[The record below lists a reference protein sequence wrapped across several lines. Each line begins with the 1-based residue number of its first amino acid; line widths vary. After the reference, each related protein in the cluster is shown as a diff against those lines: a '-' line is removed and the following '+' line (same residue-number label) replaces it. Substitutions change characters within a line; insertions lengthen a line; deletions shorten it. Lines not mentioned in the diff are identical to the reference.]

1 MPRNSEKRSGG
12 SSVDK
17 EVAKLM
23 SKKNGV
29 TQADFTRLQGKI
41 GNQEL
46 VDKIQTKF
54 NEAHSRISRK
64 AKKFAQLIRK
74 KYSHTNYP
82 FHTLLE
88 KAKKFKQKYNLSEAE
103 FAEFK
108 RITERELAGKPSSGV
123 LIPQTN
129 MGKVLGS
136 ISLEQ
141 DFNMNVSDSDY
152 RHLGEILQLYKS
164 TRGVHSQVMLQSM
177 QYTDCDYES
186 LTGKFSREHGDNPT
200 EHVHPVVA
208 ALFFP
213 KIDTLE
219 HHFLYSNIAGIV
231 SARKN
236 RKGLKTRPDYELF
249 DALTRDPNDVV
260 CDNRSPMADL
270 LSRANLQS
278 QLWNSVLKLRAG
290 QYYGTSFRE
299 FISSVD
305 VCRLNRHD
313 NPDLVYGRNDGTV
326 LKRLVSAFSFNPTV
340 VATTPVV
347 NGMFSTNPYM
357 QSVKPVV
364 RHVPMINLRLQTD
377 LNDNS
382 PVDLSDSLTQSQLFL
397 ENGRITPL
405 NTSLIYSR
413 GVMFFYVDRRAS
425 VMRVSGHQVFNLSRL
440 PLSVGGFE
448 RLNNRQVNFDP
459 EIRIRGDVY
468 HLRSVVVQETNR
480 NDPNENLVVGSSTV
494 CMIHADPAVGRI
506 RNECFHY
513 DPLGVTE
520 SSFDS
525 AGNRVP
531 TDPITAIPYGTGVG
545 ATGLSFVEMA
555 SRRGTVFMYE
565 LVTDATQGLVNY

>member
-1 MPRNSEKRSGG
+1 MPRNSDKRSGG

-54 NEAHSRISRK
+54 NEAHARIARK

-74 KYSHTNYP
+74 KYSHSNYP

-136 ISLEQ
+136 ITLEQ
-141 DFNMNVSDSDY
+141 DFNMNVNDSDY

-186 LTGKFSREHGDNPT
+186 LAGKFSREHGDNPT

-326 LKRLVSAFSFNPTV
+326 LKRLVSALEEKISF
-340 VATTPVV
+340 
-347 NGMFSTNPYM
+347 
-357 QSVKPVV
+357 
-364 RHVPMINLRLQTD
+364 
-377 LNDNS
+377 
-382 PVDLSDSLTQSQLFL
+382 
-397 ENGRITPL
+397 
-405 NTSLIYSR
+405 
-413 GVMFFYVDRRAS
+413 
-425 VMRVSGHQVFNLSRL
+425 
-440 PLSVGGFE
+440 
-448 RLNNRQVNFDP
+448 
-459 EIRIRGDVY
+459 
-468 HLRSVVVQETNR
+468 
-480 NDPNENLVVGSSTV
+480 
-494 CMIHADPAVGRI
+494 
-506 RNECFHY
+506 
-513 DPLGVTE
+513 
-520 SSFDS
+520 
-525 AGNRVP
+525 
-531 TDPITAIPYGTGVG
+531 
-545 ATGLSFVEMA
+545 
-555 SRRGTVFMYE
+555 
-565 LVTDATQGLVNY
+565 